1 MPVQSEDL
9 QVVCESFEI
18 SMDELMG
25 VQNESIIVE
34 QADGCK
40 MHIPLRGEVRREALN
55 ILTGLR

>member
-1 MPVQSEDL
+1 M
-9 QVVCESFEI
+9 VCESFEI

-55 ILTGLR
+55 ILMGGK